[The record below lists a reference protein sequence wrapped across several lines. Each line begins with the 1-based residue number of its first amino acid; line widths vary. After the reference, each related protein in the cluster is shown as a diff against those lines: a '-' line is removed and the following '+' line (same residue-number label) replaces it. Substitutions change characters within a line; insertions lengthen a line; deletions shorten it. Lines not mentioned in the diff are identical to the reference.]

1 MCTAFSS
8 LPMIRQTPSGRVQQW
23 PPSQPTIAVGA
34 GSQPALSQPAPT
46 KPAPSQP
53 TIAVGAGSQPAPS
66 QPAPT
71 TTKRHGLSE
80 IVRQFKTFSARHI
93 NDLRGTPGIPLWQRN
108 YYEHIIRND
117 GELDRIRQYIHDNP
131 ANWTEDED
139 NPDTGCGN
147 RRPCNGTPKLRPGYY
162 MPQKG
167 GKS

>member
-1 MCTAFSS
+1 MKYDPERHHRHSIRLKGYEYSQCGAYFVTICTQERACV
-8 LPMIRQTPSGRVQQW
+8 LGEIVDGKMQVNGW
-23 PPSQPTIAVGA
+23 G
-34 GSQPALSQPAPT
+34 
-46 KPAPSQP
+46 K
-53 TIAVGAGSQPAPS
+53 
-66 QPAPT
+66 
-71 TTKRHGLSE
+71 
-80 IVRQFKTFSARHI
+80 IVRQFKTFSARRI

-108 YYEHIIRND
+108 YYEHIIRNN

-147 RRPCNGTPKLRPGYY
+147 RRLCNGTPKLRPRYY